1 MRGADRGPLRRRAVL
16 PGAILVMG
24 AAACHSPGAGSGEPA
39 PEPGEPCILGVLH
52 AESTEVEEFLSL
64 EAAEGVRVSLVD
76 RTGEDIRWLN
86 GAEVDAC
93 GPRPSGD
100 VLEVRRFE
108 LRTVDG
114 RPATLGRLRSRD
126 GLLFLEPRDGGP
138 ALRLLS
144 PPSALR
150 EAGDG
155 RVGWVTGRDTQDGMV
170 VQAYGLR
177 PRTR

>member
-1 MRGADRGPLRRRAVL
+1 V
-16 PGAILVMG
+16 
-24 AAACHSPGAGSGEPA
+24 
-39 PEPGEPCILGVLH
+39 GVLQ

-64 EAAEGVRVSLVD
+64 ETRAGARVYLVD

-86 GAEVDAC
+86 GAEVEAC
-93 GPRPSGD
+93 GPPPSAG

-114 RPATLGRLRSRD
+114 RPATLGRLRPRE

-144 PPSALR
+144 PPPALR

-155 RVGWVTGRDTQDGMV
+155 WVAWVIGRHTQDGLL